1 VDGALQTLTGIKQ
14 EAWSALADDIRG
26 DALIIKGDNQA
37 ARDAYDKALKANPP
51 QALQALLRMKL
62 NNLSS

>member
-1 VDGALQTLTGIKQ
+1 
-14 EAWSALADDIRG
+14 LADDIRG

>member
-1 VDGALQTLTGIKQ
+1 MAQDV
-14 EAWSALADDIRG
+14 RG
-26 DALIIKGDNQA
+26 DALLSKGDTAGARA
-37 ARDAYDKALKANPP
+37 AYSKGVESNAS